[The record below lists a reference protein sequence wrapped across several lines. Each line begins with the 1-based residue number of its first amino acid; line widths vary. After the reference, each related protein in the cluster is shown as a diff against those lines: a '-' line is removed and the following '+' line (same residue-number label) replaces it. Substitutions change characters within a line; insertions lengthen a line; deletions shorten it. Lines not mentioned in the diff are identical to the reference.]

1 MDVINL
7 FNIQYMGYRAGF
19 VNLNDWDEYMKSLHL
34 PEYFSDEF
42 GYGNIP
48 GDDTPGEFRDYDIP
62 YQPLEYARD
71 ISLVTSPNQIA
82 YYYDAL
88 SGRYFQWSGEEW
100 SQVSDARIS
109 EVLDDKA
116 YIDIRFKKGVRTV
129 TRILLKSAT
138 QIQLKKLYEVEGLNL
153 VTKA

>member
-1 MDVINL
+1 MT
-7 FNIQYMGYRAGF
+7 
-19 VNLNDWDEYMKSLHL
+19 SLHL
-34 PEYFSDEF
+34 PEYFTTEF

-48 GDDTPGEFRDYDIP
+48 GDDTPGDFREYDVP
-62 YQPLEYARD
+62 FQPLEYARD
-71 ISLVTSPNQIA
+71 VSLVTNPNQIA

-116 YIDIRFKKGVRTV
+116 YIDMPNLQYTTFLNPRDIYFG
-129 TRILLKSAT
+129 I
-138 QIQLKKLYEVEGLNL
+138 KLNINL
-153 VTKA
+153 